1 MKAEYRKSF
10 ARDLKRIK
18 DADLLRRVKEVIE
31 RVEQIDN
38 LQQIT
43 NVKKLRSDGD
53 YYRIRVGDYRLGLLM
68 EGDILIFVRCLY
80 RRNIYRYFP

>member
-1 MKAEYRKSF
+1 MKVEYRKSF

-38 LQQIT
+38 LQQIA

-53 YYRIRVGDYRLGLLM
+53 YYRIRVGDYRLGLLI
-68 EGDILIFVRCLY
+68 EGDILIFVRCLH